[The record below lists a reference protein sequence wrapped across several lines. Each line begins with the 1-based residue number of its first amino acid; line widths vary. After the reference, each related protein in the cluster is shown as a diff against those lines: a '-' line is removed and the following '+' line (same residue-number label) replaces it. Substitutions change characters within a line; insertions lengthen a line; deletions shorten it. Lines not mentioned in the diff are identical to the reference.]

1 ARQAL
6 LLADLEDTVP
16 VPVHDEGDDLV
27 DLLVVQ
33 LAALGATPGGHRVA
47 RRREGPAARDRV
59 RQELA
64 DCVVVGLLAG
74 LGVVVLPGRRAAG
87 AVLVVR
93 TVQRKPDTDIAL
105 TALPVAIEAEAGI
118 GLGAV
123 LRRGLELFLLGR
135 VEHRRARVSA
145 DRNAGL
151 ERVISADHREYAKD
165 ERDREQRLPIG
176 VGGDLERIGRLR
188 YRRRVIRRGLL

>member
-1 ARQAL
+1 MPEVRRKRVGAHDAWREGVTGDTGGLRDALAGRFGSQRLRRGWRIRLERQAL
-6 LLADLEDTVP
+6 LLADLEHTVP

-47 RRREGPAARDRV
+47 RRREGTAARDRV

-105 TALPVAIEAEAGI
+105 TALP
-118 GLGAV
+118 
-123 LRRGLELFLLGR
+123 
-135 VEHRRARVSA
+135 
-145 DRNAGL
+145 
-151 ERVISADHREYAKD
+151 
-165 ERDREQRLPIG
+165 
-176 VGGDLERIGRLR
+176 
-188 YRRRVIRRGLL
+188 